1 MNLEDTFA
9 SLRIENEEIKKK
21 LEAIDLKLLNLERK
35 MQSSENVLQVGSK
48 IGYNVE
54 QKVAAKCSRI
64 SLFLIIKRPR
74 QNFWTLG
81 ENCCL
86 VRSFSVVCPV
96 LKLLAT

>member
-21 LEAIDLKLLNLERK
+21 LEAIDLKLLNLDRK
-35 MQSSENVLQVGSK
+35 LRSSENVLQVGSK

-54 QKVAAKCSRI
+54 QNVAAKCSRI
-64 SLFLIIKRPR
+64 SLFSIIKRPR

-86 VRSFSVVCPV
+86 VHSFSAVCPV

>member
-21 LEAIDLKLLNLERK
+21 LEAIDLKLLDLDRK

-54 QKVAAKCSRI
+54 QNVAAKCSRI
-64 SLFLIIKRPR
+64 SLFSIIKRPR

-86 VRSFSVVCPV
+86 VQNFSAVCRV

>member
-21 LEAIDLKLLNLERK
+21 LEAIDLKLLNLDRK

-54 QKVAAKCSRI
+54 QNVAAKCSRI
-64 SLFLIIKRPR
+64 SGGLGKT
-74 QNFWTLG
+74 WTLG

-86 VRSFSVVCPV
+86 VRSFSAVCPV

>member
-48 IGYNVE
+48 IGYNV
-54 QKVAAKCSRI
+54 AANCSRI
-64 SLFLIIKRPR
+64 SGGVGKTF
-74 QNFWTLG
+74 G
-81 ENCCL
+81 H
-86 VRSFSVVCPV
+86 
-96 LKLLAT
+96 

>member
-21 LEAIDLKLLNLERK
+21 LEAIELKLLNLDRK
-35 MQSSENVLQVGSK
+35 LQSSDNVLEVGSK
-48 IGYNVE
+48 IEYNVE
-54 QKVAAKCSRI
+54 QNVAAKCSRI
-64 SLFLIIKRPR
+64 SRGLGKTFGR
-74 QNFWTLG
+74 TLG

-86 VRSFSVVCPV
+86 VHSFSAVCPV